1 MSVSSIGR
9 PVRGSDGRP
18 QLLLLTEPALPE
30 LTDDDLPLLQAFR
43 DAGWDARPA
52 VWSDPIPDADVAII
66 RSTWDYVGRLDEFLD
81 VLDATAR
88 RMQLWNPA
96 ETVRW
101 NADKGYLLELSRAGI
116 PMPATTVVR
125 RGSTLDFGAVLGE
138 LGADEVV
145 VKPLVGAGGSRT
157 WRGRAGDDVAWAASL
172 ANSDV
177 LVQRYVP
184 EVATAG
190 EWSLVF
196 FGDTYSH
203 AVIKHP
209 GAGEFRVQEQY
220 GGSWRAATPQSWM
233 IRAAERVLESIPH
246 SWRYARIDGIVVG
259 GEFLL
264 MEAELIEPQC
274 FFPAA
279 PGSAGM
285 LVGSFR

>member
-1 MSVSSIGR
+1 MVTINDR
-9 PVRGSDGRP
+9 PAPRSDGRP
-18 QLLLLTEPALPE
+18 RLLLLTESALPE

-52 VWSDPIPDADVAII
+52 VWSDPIPDAEVAII
-66 RSTWDYVGRLDEFLD
+66 RSTWDYVARSEEFLA
-81 VLDATAR
+81 VLGSAAA
-88 RMQLWNPA
+88 RMQLWNPV

-101 NADKGYLLELSRAGI
+101 NADKRYLLELARAGV

-125 RGSTLDFGAVLGE
+125 RGSSLDFREVLSE
-138 LGADEVV
+138 LGAAEVV
-145 VKPLVGAGGSRT
+145 VKPLVGAGGNRT
-157 WRGRAGDDVAWAASL
+157 WLGRQGDDVAWAASVST
-172 ANSDV
+172 SDV

-196 FGDTYSH
+196 LAGEYSH

-209 GAGEFRVQEQY
+209 GSNEFRVQEQY
-220 GGSWRAATPQSWM
+220 GGTWRPAIAERWM
-233 IRAAERVLESIPH
+233 IRAAERVLEQIAFR
-246 SWRYARIDGIVVG
+246 WRYARIDGIVSG
-259 GEFLL
+259 GEFML

-279 PGSAGM
+279 PGSAER

>member
-1 MSVSSIGR
+1 
-9 PVRGSDGRP
+9 
-18 QLLLLTEPALPE
+18 
-30 LTDDDLPLLQAFR
+30 
-43 DAGWDARPA
+43 
-52 VWSDPIPDADVAII
+52 
-66 RSTWDYVGRLDEFLD
+66 
-81 VLDATAR
+81 
-88 RMQLWNPA
+88 
-96 ETVRW
+96 
-101 NADKGYLLELSRAGI
+101 LSRAGI

-125 RGSTLDFGAVLGE
+125 RGSILDFGAVLGE

-172 ANSDV
+172 AKSDA

-264 MEAELIEPQC
+264 MEAE
-274 FFPAA
+274 
-279 PGSAGM
+279 
-285 LVGSFR
+285 